1 MKVEHSALNLEESF
15 DEFVKSIIDLGESSD
30 ELEEFP
36 DELGESSHEL
46 DESSQELE
54 SSHGLESCHELESS
68 HELKELV
75 AWLQNP
81 PADPPSVSRSSTK
94 ESFSNPVLVDAFAP
108 DNLHQDLLR
117 CPNLPEP
124 SSDSTN
130 DRICFL
136 IAEYARACL
145 LLKMKGR
152 WHNYKAWV
160 WTNEVSNLSEA
171 GANGLQLWAPL
182 REILAAYNDAVEDD
196 RKGTRRS
203 AGRTKVS
210 GSRLC

>member
-1 MKVEHSALNLEESF
+1 MEVEHSALNLEESF

-30 ELEEFP
+30 ELEGFP

-46 DESSQELE
+46 DESPQ
-54 SSHGLESCHELESS
+54 ELESS

-94 ESFSNPVLVDAFAP
+94 ESFSNPILVDAFAP

-124 SSDSTN
+124 SSDSIN

-160 WTNEVSNLSEA
+160 
-171 GANGLQLWAPL
+171 
-182 REILAAYNDAVEDD
+182 
-196 RKGTRRS
+196 
-203 AGRTKVS
+203 
-210 GSRLC
+210 